1 MIMPTGLFLV
11 FYQRVL
17 SRLKSIYRLRFDM
30 TRLFYDFPLTVG
42 TSIDL
47 PKDIARHI
55 MVLRL
60 STGDGITFF
69 NGKGGEY
76 QARIVGAERQLIRAE
91 IVSFSQREIELPY
104 RITLAQGIPEAGKM
118 DWIIEKAVELGVQE
132 IIPVATRRSVVRL
145 NADRIE
151 KRLSRWQSI
160 VVSASQQCGRNRLL
174 NIARPVDF
182 GDCIQTFSGLP
193 TVMFSPRAHESLA
206 SWTTR
211 QAPHDIVLLIGPEGG
226 FSPEEEELAR
236 QNGVIF
242 LSMGPRILRTETA
255 GLAAVSAINAFWEQS
270 H

>member
-1 MIMPTGLFLV
+1 M
-11 FYQRVL
+11 
-17 SRLKSIYRLRFDM
+17 SRF
-30 TRLFYDFPLTVG
+30 FYDFPLAVG

-60 STGDGITFF
+60 PSGGNITLF
-69 NGKGGEY
+69 NGMGGEY
-76 QARIVGAERQLIRAE
+76 QARIVTTERHVTKAEV
-91 IVSFSQREIELPY
+91 VSFSQREAELPY

-118 DWIIEKAVELGVQE
+118 DWIIEKAVELGVQKVL
-132 IIPVATRRSVVRL
+132 PVATLRSVVRL
-145 NADRIE
+145 NTDRAE

-160 VVSASQQCGRNRLL
+160 VISASQQCGRNRLL
-174 NIARPVDF
+174 DIARPTDF
-182 GDCIQTFSGLP
+182 NSCVQTLP
-193 TVMFSPRAHESLA
+193 GSTAIMFSPRATESLA
-206 SWTTR
+206 SWATGHT
-211 QAPHDIVLLIGPEGG
+211 PCDITLLIGPEGG

-255 GLAAVSAINAFWEQS
+255 GLAAVSAINTLWELS

>member
-104 RITLAQGIPEAGKM
+104 KITLAQGIPEAGKM

-151 KRLSRWQSI
+151 KRLSRWQLI
-160 VVSASQQCGRNRLL
+160 VVSASQQPSVKYCTTSRFRRLHTNLFQVANRHVQ
-174 NIARPVDF
+174 PP
-182 GDCIQTFSGLP
+182 C
-193 TVMFSPRAHESLA
+193 
-206 SWTTR
+206 
-211 QAPHDIVLLIGPEGG
+211 
-226 FSPEEEELAR
+226 
-236 QNGVIF
+236 
-242 LSMGPRILRTETA
+242 PRIPCILDNQTGTSRYSIADRSGRWLFAGRGGTGTSKRCHFPINGPPNTENRNGRSCRRFRHQRFLGTIT
-255 GLAAVSAINAFWEQS
+255 LTSL
-270 H
+270 

>member
-1 MIMPTGLFLV
+1 MPTGLFLV

-104 RITLAQGIPEAGKM
+104 RITLSQGIPEA
-118 DWIIEKAVELGVQE
+118 
-132 IIPVATRRSVVRL
+132 
-145 NADRIE
+145 
-151 KRLSRWQSI
+151 
-160 VVSASQQCGRNRLL
+160 
-174 NIARPVDF
+174 
-182 GDCIQTFSGLP
+182 
-193 TVMFSPRAHESLA
+193 
-206 SWTTR
+206 
-211 QAPHDIVLLIGPEGG
+211 
-226 FSPEEEELAR
+226 
-236 QNGVIF
+236 
-242 LSMGPRILRTETA
+242 
-255 GLAAVSAINAFWEQS
+255 
-270 H
+270 